1 MEATRTAIVG
11 RKCVSSADSNAECW
25 LIVDDVNPSLLLR
38 MLLVSSI
45 FYSTQK
51 SVYQYNKLNYTWL
64 SECLCV
70 PVLRHSTT
78 KKLLVII
85 ITYLCYSLYGWFY
98 TSGLS
103 QNPQHHQCILQVHN
117 KKSINQPTNQPT
129 SQPINQ
135 PTNQSI
141 NQSINPDQHCRIPG
155 IPHFLAQS
163 NHQKLVIPGIGDK
176 SRLYLFGVY
185 YVFFFKRC

>member
-1 MEATRTAIVG
+1 MVLYIGSVAKSAT
-11 RKCVSSADSNAECW
+11 SSMYTPD
-25 LIVDDVNPSLLLR
+25 
-38 MLLVSSI
+38 
-45 FYSTQK
+45 TQ
-51 SVYQYNKLNYTWL
+51 QEIN
-64 SECLCV
+64 
-70 PVLRHSTT
+70 
-78 KKLLVII
+78 
-85 ITYLCYSLYGWFY
+85 
-98 TSGLS
+98 
-103 QNPQHHQCILQVHN
+103 Q
-117 KKSINQPTNQPT
+117 SINQPTNQPANQ
-129 SQPINQ
+129 SINQ